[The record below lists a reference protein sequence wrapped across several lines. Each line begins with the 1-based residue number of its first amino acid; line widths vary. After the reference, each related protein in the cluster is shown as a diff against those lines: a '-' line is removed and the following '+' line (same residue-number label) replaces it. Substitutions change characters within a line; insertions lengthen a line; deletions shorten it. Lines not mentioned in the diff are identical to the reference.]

1 MLMNDKKKKLRW
13 QLPFLILLVIG
24 TIYAIRSPHSNIPFQ
39 REEGAIFGTF
49 YHVTYQCDSSLQK
62 EIEAELRKVD
72 ALSLPSIKNRS
83 LAESTGMRKLP
94 PDSMFVHVFQLAK
107 TISEH
112 TYGAFDIT
120 VAPLVNAWG
129 FGFKNGQDLTP
140 AQIDSILSF
149 VGFEKVALEN
159 GKIVKQ
165 DPR

>member
-1 MLMNDKKKKLRW
+1 MNDKRKKLRW

-72 ALSLPSIKNRS
+72 VSLSPFNKESVISRINRN
-83 LAESTGMRKLP
+83 EEVT
-94 PDSMFVHVFQLAK
+94 PDSMFVHVFQLAN

-112 TYGAFDIT
+112 TYGAFDKT
-120 VAPLVNAWG
+120 VAP
-129 FGFKNGQDLTP
+129 
-140 AQIDSILSF
+140 
-149 VGFEKVALEN
+149 
-159 GKIVKQ
+159 
-165 DPR
+165 